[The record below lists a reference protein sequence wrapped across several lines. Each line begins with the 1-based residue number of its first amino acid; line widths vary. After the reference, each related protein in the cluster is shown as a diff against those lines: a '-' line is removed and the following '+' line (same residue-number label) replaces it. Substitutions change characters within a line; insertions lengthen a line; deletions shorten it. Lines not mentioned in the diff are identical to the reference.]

1 MFIKYARKG
10 LSRTATVPSKRKHF
24 HKNILAGSRSQKVEE
39 LKSVFFGGPSL
50 VFGELNLVFSI
61 FLIDKKLERRKLLSV
76 KLLTLSKKNFD
87 S

>member
-39 LKSVFFGGPSL
+39 LKSVFYGGSSLHFGMLFHGFYNSYNICYF
-50 VFGELNLVFSI
+50 VSEKINVEF
-61 FLIDKKLERRKLLSV
+61 
-76 KLLTLSKKNFD
+76 
-87 S
+87 